1 MDSQLEKINTILSQK
16 RIKLHIF
23 EPSNRKIWTVV
34 GTEKEYW
41 LDPDLDFCSCPGYYF
56 NNECYHLDTLI
67 LALRVDEGLFEPKE
81 FDWAKNKIE
90 IITFTDHEYENFI
103 DSLLSD
109 L

>member
-1 MDSQLEKINTILSQK
+1 MGLQFKKINSILSEK
-16 RIKLHIF
+16 RIKLHNF

-67 LALRVDEGLFEPKE
+67 AAIKDDKGIIESKKI
-81 FDWAKNKIE
+81 DWEKNKIE
-90 IITFTDHEYENFI
+90 IITFSDNEYEGFI
-103 DSLLSD
+103 AGLLAD

>member
-1 MDSQLEKINTILSQK
+1 MNLQSENINLILSEK
-16 RIKLHIF
+16 RIKLHLF

-56 NNECYHLDTLI
+56 NKSDGKNWCYHLESFKI
-67 LALRVDEGLFEPKE
+67 
-81 FDWAKNKIE
+81 AKANNKIE
-90 IITFTDHEYENFI
+90 LTTFSDDEYESFVA
-103 DSLLSD
+103 SLLSG

>member
-1 MDSQLEKINTILSQK
+1 MSLQFEKINSVLSEK

-41 LDPDLDFCSCPGYYF
+41 LDPYLDFCSCPGYYF
-56 NNECYHLDTLI
+56 NNECYHLDTLAVAI
-67 LALRVDEGLFEPKE
+67 EVVKNVIEPKE
-81 FDWAKNKIE
+81 LDWAKDKME
-90 IITFTDHEYENFI
+90 IITFSDHEYEDFI
-103 DSLLSD
+103 ASLLSD

>member
-1 MDSQLEKINTILSQK
+1 MNLQSEKINSILSEK
-16 RIKLHIF
+16 RIKLHLF

-56 NNECYHLDTLI
+56 NKSDGKNECYHLESFKMAT
-67 LALRVDEGLFEPKE
+67 
-81 FDWAKNKIE
+81 AKNKIE
-90 IITFTDHEYENFI
+90 LTTFSDYEYESFI
-103 DSLLSD
+103 ISLLSD

>member
-1 MDSQLEKINTILSQK
+1 MDLQSEKINTILSEK

-56 NNECYHLDTLI
+56 NNQCYHLDTLTF
-67 LALRVDEGLFEPKE
+67 ALRVDDGILESKE
-81 FDWAKNKIE
+81 FNSIKNKIE
-90 IITFTDHEYENFI
+90 KITFSDHEYENFVA
-103 DSLLSD
+103 SLLSD

>member
-1 MDSQLEKINTILSQK
+1 MDLFEEFAEDFKKTKKISSLLSEK

-23 EPSNRKIWTVV
+23 EPSNRKIWSVV

-56 NNECYHLDTLI
+56 NNECYHLEWFPMATI
-67 LALRVDEGLFEPKE
+67 ENR
-81 FDWAKNKIE
+81 IE
-90 IITFTDHEYENFI
+90 IITFSDHEYEDFI
-103 DSLLSD
+103 ASLLSD

>member
-1 MDSQLEKINTILSQK
+1 MDLFEEFAEDFKKTKKISSLLSEK

-56 NNECYHLDTLI
+56 NNECYHLEWFPTSTI
-67 LALRVDEGLFEPKE
+67 E
-81 FDWAKNKIE
+81 NKIE
-90 IITFTDHEYENFI
+90 IITLSDHEYGDFI
-103 DSLLSD
+103 AGLLSD